1 MVLCQGAVISTA
13 YHKGRLNSMCTHPD
27 WSASPIW
34 GPPIHRQQ
42 PTANGQQT
50 DNYRQQVFLN
60 RYLQINR
67 DFYASYIKV
76 RL

>member
-1 MVLCQGAVISTA
+1 
-13 YHKGRLNSMCTHPD
+13 MCTHPD